1 MINFFP
7 YKCFASPWHT
17 NPFPFT
23 GESVFILF
31 SHYSQFCHLQQ
42 KNKTLR
48 FSLPRSKSYHASVCC
63 RASAVRKVMKEIV
76 KFVDRIFLENL
87 TQWRCGWI
95 HFLYFFFQLSEV
107 QGEMLFWTSFRYADW
122 FYFRCFGFW
131 TRSDSKILLSSQ
143 RSALSYCR

>member
-95 HFLYFFFQLSEV
+95 HFLYFFSYRKFRV
-107 QGEMLFWTSFRYADW
+107 KCSFE
-122 FYFRCFGFW
+122 
-131 TRSDSKILLSSQ
+131 LLSDMPIDFTSGVSVFGHEVIP
-143 RSALSYCR
+143 RFYSRVNDRALSYCR